1 VRRKI
6 VSDVFGISV
15 SALQAFQNAINVTS
29 NNVANASTPGYDRET
44 VNLTEAIP
52 QSNGST
58 TVGAGVVV
66 SGISRAYSQA
76 AANQL
81 NTSQSSLGQLNALQN
96 YSTQI
101 DNLFGT
107 TVGGLSTALQS
118 FYSAFSD
125 VANNPTSTASRQALL
140 GQAQNVA
147 ASFQNASSQ
156 LNSLNTDVNS
166 RITADVQQ
174 INSIAAAISTLNG
187 QIVVSTAQNG
197 NQPPNELLDQRD
209 KLVSNLS
216 QLVGVSTTT
225 EANGSLNVFVGNG
238 QPLVLQGQT
247 TPLTT
252 VPNQFNASQ
261 LEIGTAAGSQ
271 ISGNITSGDLGGLL
285 AARTQVIS
293 PALNQLGQIAT
304 ALSQT
309 VNSQQGDGL
318 DLSGNFGANI
328 FSVGAPLATGSA
340 KNTDAVTAS
349 VSVNANGLGAL
360 TADNYLLSFRG
371 GTATLTDTTTGVSV
385 TPAGAGTVAS
395 PYTAGGVS
403 IVLSGAPA
411 ASDQFLIQ
419 PTATAAASLQVVLTD
434 PSKIA
439 AAGAI
444 RTAAAGANS
453 GAATISAGT
462 VLNSANP
469 NLLAPVTLQ
478 FTTPPTTYSVNGG
491 PGVAYV
497 NGGNINVNGWQVQIS
512 GTPANGDVFTV
523 TSNAGSTG
531 DNRNA
536 LAAANLQN
544 VGVLQ
549 NGTTSITA
557 GVSALI
563 TGIGSQAQQINTAQ
577 TAQAAVNSQAQ
588 NSVQSISGVNLD
600 EEAASLLQW
609 QQAYQAAAQALTIGN
624 TLFTTLIDSVNG
636 TFT

>member
-1 VRRKI
+1 M
-6 VSDVFGISV
+6 SDVFGISV

-52 QSNGST
+52 QSNGT
-58 TVGAGVVV
+58 ATVGAGVVV
-66 SGISRAYSQA
+66 AGISRAYSQA

-81 NTSQSSLGQLNALQN
+81 NASQSSLGQLNALQN

-107 TVGGLSTALQS
+107 TVGGLSTTLQS

-125 VANNPTSTASRQALL
+125 VANDPTSTASRQALL

-147 ASFQNASSQ
+147 NSFQNASGD

-174 INSIAAAISTLNG
+174 INSIASAISTLNQ
-187 QIVVSTAQNG
+187 QIVVATAQGG

-209 KLVSNLS
+209 QLVSNLS
-216 QLVGVSTTT
+216 QLVGVSTT
-225 EANGSLNVFVGNG
+225 ADADGSLNVFVGNG

-252 VPNQFNASQ
+252 VQNQFNASQ
-261 LEIGTAAGSQ
+261 LEIGTSQGSQ
-271 ISGNITSGDLGGLL
+271 ISSDITSGDLGGLL
-285 AARTQVIS
+285 AARTQVIN

-309 VNSQQGDGL
+309 VNSQQSDGL
-318 DLSGNFGANI
+318 DLSGNLGANI
-328 FSVGAPLATGSA
+328 FSVGTPVATASS

-360 TADNYLLSFRG
+360 TADNYLLTFKAG
-371 GTATLTDTTTGVSV
+371 APTLTDTTTGVSV

-395 PYTAGGVS
+395 PYTANGVS
-403 IVLSGAPA
+403 IVLSGVPA
-411 ASDQFLIQ
+411 AGDQFLIQ
-419 PTATAAASLQVVLTD
+419 PTATAAASLKVVLTD

-444 RTAAAGANS
+444 TTAAAGTNT
-453 GAATISAGT
+453 GAATISSGT
-462 VLNSANP
+462 VLDSANP
-469 NLLAPVTLQ
+469 NLLQPVTIQ

-497 NGGNINVNGWQVQIS
+497 NGGNIDVNGWQVQIS
-512 GTPANGDVFTV
+512 GTPANGDVFSV
-523 TSNAGSTG
+523 SSNAGGTG

-544 VGVLQ
+544 VGVRQ

-588 NSVQSISGVNLD
+588 SSVQSITGVNLD

-636 TFT
+636 TYT

>member
-1 VRRKI
+1 
-6 VSDVFGISV
+6 VSDLFGISV

-29 NNVANASTPGYDRET
+29 NNVANANTPGYDRES

-52 QSNGST
+52 QSNGAA

-66 SGISRAYSQA
+66 SGISRAFSQA

-96 YSTQI
+96 YSSQI

-107 TVGGLSTALQS
+107 TVGGLSTALQG
-118 FYSAFSD
+118 FYSAYSD

-140 GQAQNVA
+140 GQAQAVA
-147 ASFQNASSQ
+147 TSFQSASSN

-166 RITADVQQ
+166 RITADVTQ
-174 INSIAAAISTLNG
+174 INSIASAISTLNQ
-187 QIVVSTAQNG
+187 QIVVGTAQDG

-209 KLVSNLS
+209 QLVSNLS

-225 EANGSLNVFVGNG
+225 DPNGAMNVFVGNG

-247 TPLTT
+247 TQLTT

-261 LEIGTAAGSQ
+261 LEISSSSSNGNS

-285 AARTQVIS
+285 AARTQVIN
-293 PALNQLGQIAT
+293 PALNQLGQVAT
-304 ALSQT
+304 AFSQS

-318 DLSGNFGANI
+318 DLSGNLGAGI
-328 FSVGAPLATGSA
+328 FSVGTPLATGSS

-360 TADNYLLSFRG
+360 TPDNYILSFQG
-371 GTATLTDTTTGVSV
+371 GAPTLTDTATGASS
-385 TPAGAGTVAS
+385 TPSGAGTAANPYVAN
-395 PYTAGGVS
+395 GVS

-411 ASDQFLIQ
+411 AGDQFLIQ
-419 PTATAAASLQVVLTD
+419 PTATAASSINVVLTD

-444 RTAAAGANS
+444 LTSAAGTNT

-462 VLNSANP
+462 VLDSANP
-469 NLLAPVTLQ
+469 NLL
-478 FTTPPTTYSVNGG
+478 TPATITFANPPNTFSVNGG
-491 PGVAYV
+491 PAVAYTS
-497 NGGNINVNGWQVQIS
+497 GANIAVNGWQVQIS
-512 GTPANGDVFTV
+512 GTPAAGDTFTV
-523 TSNAGSTG
+523 SSNAGGTG

-536 LAAANLQN
+536 LAAANQQS
-544 VGVLQ
+544 VGVLN

-563 TGIGSQAQQINTAQ
+563 TGLGSQAQQINTAQ
-577 TAQAAVNSQAQ
+577 TAQAAVNSQALT
-588 NSVQSISGVNLD
+588 SVQSTSGVNLD

-624 TLFTTLIDSVNG
+624 GLFTTLIDSVNG

>member
-1 VRRKI
+1 
-6 VSDVFGISV
+6 VFGISV

-52 QSNGST
+52 QSNGT
-58 TVGAGVVV
+58 ATVGAGVVV
-66 SGISRAYSQA
+66 AGISRAYSQA

-81 NTSQSSLGQLNALQN
+81 NASQSSLGQLNALQN

-107 TVGGLSTALQS
+107 TVGGLSTTLQS

-125 VANNPTSTASRQALL
+125 VANDPTSTASRQALL

-147 ASFQNASSQ
+147 NSFQNASGD

-174 INSIAAAISTLNG
+174 INSIASAISTLNQ
-187 QIVVSTAQNG
+187 QIVVATAQGG

-209 KLVSNLS
+209 QLVSNLS
-216 QLVGVSTTT
+216 QLVGVSTT
-225 EANGSLNVFVGNG
+225 ADADGSLNVFVGNG

-252 VPNQFNASQ
+252 VQNQFNASQ
-261 LEIGTAAGSQ
+261 LEIGTSQGSQ
-271 ISGNITSGDLGGLL
+271 ISSDITSGDLGGLL
-285 AARTQVIS
+285 AARTQVIN

-309 VNSQQGDGL
+309 VNSQQSDGL
-318 DLSGNFGANI
+318 DLSGNLGANI
-328 FSVGAPLATGSA
+328 FSVGTPVATASS

-360 TADNYLLSFRG
+360 TADNYLLTFKAG
-371 GTATLTDTTTGVSV
+371 APTLTDTTTGVSV

-395 PYTAGGVS
+395 PYTANGVS
-403 IVLSGAPA
+403 IVLSGVPA
-411 ASDQFLIQ
+411 AGDQFLIQ
-419 PTATAAASLQVVLTD
+419 PTATAAASLKVVLTD

-444 RTAAAGANS
+444 TTAAAGTNT
-453 GAATISAGT
+453 GAATISSGT
-462 VLNSANP
+462 VLDSANP
-469 NLLAPVTLQ
+469 NLLQPVTIQ

-497 NGGNINVNGWQVQIS
+497 NGGNIDVNGWQVQIS
-512 GTPANGDVFTV
+512 GTPANGDVFSV
-523 TSNAGSTG
+523 SSNAGGTG

-577 TAQAAVNSQAQ
+577 TAQSAVNSQAQ

-609 QQAYQAAAQALTIGN
+609 QQAYQAAAQALAIGN
-624 TLFTTLIDSVNG
+624 TLFTTLINSVNG
-636 TFT
+636 TYT